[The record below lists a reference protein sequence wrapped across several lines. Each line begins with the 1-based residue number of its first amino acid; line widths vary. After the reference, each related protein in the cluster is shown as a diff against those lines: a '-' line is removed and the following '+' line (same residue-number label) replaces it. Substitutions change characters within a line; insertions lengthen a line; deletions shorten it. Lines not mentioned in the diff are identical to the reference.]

1 MPGIRPT
8 AEERSARSS
17 TSSRSRGKSL
27 RFLPVKCC
35 SAAALL
41 CSVTPAQLL
50 LLFLTKVSLLPG
62 LDWRRRRLSSEA
74 EKSTFRKLWA
84 YPACCCIAF
93 WRVLIHIPA
102 FDPHTCFRFSYCNFL
117 FSSQVSILQVFIFC
131 LLFVDFAYL
140 GFSVTRAHNP
150 QNDSCVMKGLRP
162 LRSYAILGS
171 NQVKRVKLIMLAFS
185 FIWNCVS
192 NLYCNSKAVF
202 WRLQRQGRPFVAW
215 IHKRKKLLIPW
226 RFWSHGIK
234 KDNKFD
240 HFLVKNDQVERGK
253 FRS

>member
-1 MPGIRPT
+1 MLTSCSTIVLNEVAMLLQARILYSHPWCLEYVQRQKKEVLGVLLVVEVAAKVFVFCRW
-8 AEERSARSS
+8 RSAV
-17 TSSRSRGKSL
+17 L
-27 RFLPVKCC
+27 L
-35 SAAALL
+35 LL

-117 FSSQVSILQVFIFC
+117 FSSQVSTLQDFIFQV
-131 LLFVDFAYL
+131 LQLFCWFRVLRILSYAR
-140 GFSVTRAHNP
+140 SQSSEA

-162 LRSYAILGS
+162 LRTWEVMQS
-171 NQVKRVKLIMLAFS
+171 
-185 FIWNCVS
+185 
-192 NLYCNSKAVF
+192 
-202 WRLQRQGRPFVAW
+202 
-215 IHKRKKLLIPW
+215 
-226 RFWSHGIK
+226 
-234 KDNKFD
+234 
-240 HFLVKNDQVERGK
+240 
-253 FRS
+253 

>member
-1 MPGIRPT
+1 MLTSCSTIVLNEVAMLLQARILFSHPWCLEYVQRQKKEVLGVLLVVEVAAKVFVFCRW
-8 AEERSARSS
+8 RSAV
-17 TSSRSRGKSL
+17 L
-27 RFLPVKCC
+27 LL
-35 SAAALL
+35 LL

-117 FSSQVSILQVFIFC
+117 FSSQVSILQVFILFFKSYNF
-131 LLFVDFAYL
+131 FVDFAFL
-140 GFSVTRAHNP
+140 GFSVTCAHNP

-162 LRSYAILGS
+162 LRSYAISGS
-171 NQVKRVKLIMLAFS
+171 NQVKRVKRVKLIMLAFS
-185 FIWNCVS
+185 FYGIVYQTYIAI
-192 NLYCNSKAVF
+192 L
-202 WRLQRQGRPFVAW
+202 RQFFEDFKG
-215 IHKRKKLLIPW
+215 KEDLL
-226 RFWSHGIK
+226 
-234 KDNKFD
+234 
-240 HFLVKNDQVERGK
+240 
-253 FRS
+253 

>member
-1 MPGIRPT
+1 MPGIRST

-74 EKSTFRKLWA
+74 EKSTFRKHWA

-117 FSSQVSILQVFIFC
+117 FSSQVSILQDFIFQV
-131 LLFVDFAYL
+131 LQLFCWFRVLRILSYARSQSSEAL
-140 GFSVTRAHNP
+140 RMTHALW
-150 QNDSCVMKGLRP
+150 KGWDRWD
-162 LRSYAILGS
+162 LRSYAISGS
-171 NQVKRVKLIMLAFS
+171 NQVKRVKRVKLIMLAFS
-185 FIWNCVS
+185 FYGIVYQTYIAI
-192 NLYCNSKAVF
+192 L
-202 WRLQRQGRPFVAW
+202 RQFFEDFKG
-215 IHKRKKLLIPW
+215 KEDLL
-226 RFWSHGIK
+226 
-234 KDNKFD
+234 
-240 HFLVKNDQVERGK
+240 
-253 FRS
+253 

>member
-74 EKSTFRKLWA
+74 EKSTFRKHWA

-117 FSSQVSILQVFIFC
+117 FSSQVSILQVFTLFFM
-131 LLFVDFAYL
+131 FVDFAYL
-140 GFSVTRAHNP
+140 EFSVTRAHNP
-150 QNDSCVMKGLRP
+150 QKLRMTHALWKGWELRP

-171 NQVKRVKLIMLAFS
+171 NQVKRVKWVKLIMLAFS
-185 FIWNCVS
+185 F
-192 NLYCNSKAVF
+192 Y
-202 WRLQRQGRPFVAW
+202 
-215 IHKRKKLLIPW
+215 
-226 RFWSHGIK
+226 GI
-234 KDNKFD
+234 
-240 HFLVKNDQVERGK
+240 VYQT
-253 FRS
+253 

>member
-117 FSSQVSILQVFIFC
+117 FSSQVSILQDFIFQV
-131 LLFVDFAYL
+131 LQLFCWFRVLRILSYAR
-140 GFSVTRAHNP
+140 SQSSEA

-171 NQVKRVKLIMLAFS
+171 NQVKRVKRVKLIMLAFS
-185 FIWNCVS
+185 FYGIGYPTS
-192 NLYCNSKAVF
+192 IAIL
-202 WRLQRQGRPFVAW
+202 RQFFEDFKG
-215 IHKRKKLLIPW
+215 KEDLL
-226 RFWSHGIK
+226 
-234 KDNKFD
+234 
-240 HFLVKNDQVERGK
+240 
-253 FRS
+253 